1 MKVLENLTGPE
12 LLNQVY
18 GKYEK
23 SDSKIE
29 FFGRYSQNELE
40 GILNNT
46 MEEKHELERCIKKI
60 TNFMKSLKG
69 FSIWKT
75 KKLRNCQEEVL
86 VTRNHVHTI
95 DFQEKTAETI
105 KKELAVSE
113 FQTNFSELMKSKPKY
128 IHINSSAQRPQ

>member
-1 MKVLENLTGPE
+1 MDRNLIPSGFSDKNESPTNSSSIRKRQRSPYKSRTEAGNMKVLENLTGPE

-95 DFQEKTAETI
+95 DF
-105 KKELAVSE
+105 
-113 FQTNFSELMKSKPKY
+113 
-128 IHINSSAQRPQ
+128 